1 MISTSSSLEIQ
12 MDMST
17 AIKYI
22 NEYKQSYD
30 HLNKQNINLFL
41 GQ

>member
-1 MISTSSSLEIQ
+1 MTSTSSWLEIQ

-30 HLNKQNINLFL
+30 HLNTQK
-41 GQ
+41 